1 MAFSGSPK
9 KPAPA
14 DAPVHRVAACGW
26 RTHGSSGRP
35 SENKFSSDRRLAA
48 APLCLKGYPEMKDFL
63 LVSGVGVALMVVGM
77 ICAHIATERTWRN
90 MKASVRKEA
99 EMIVREEFSRRLQK
113 NTADMNAKLKH
124 NPALDLTPD
133 NQRR

>member
-1 MAFSGSPK
+1 
-9 KPAPA
+9 
-14 DAPVHRVAACGW
+14 
-26 RTHGSSGRP
+26 
-35 SENKFSSDRRLAA
+35 
-48 APLCLKGYPEMKDFL
+48 MKDFL